1 MAYSYTG
8 KIAGTKIARLFGILA
23 RRALP
28 PPRHDRRSESSPTR
42 RVPRHRARLSG
53 LRLSDDQPRV
63 RRRGWT
69 VNMKRVLRIMRPDG
83 LCARRRKMRGLPYCR
98 HGLATYPN
106 LASDFKPRAP
116 NQLWVAD
123 FTYVRLFGSFIF
135 VAIILDAFSRRCIGW
150 SVAHHYRTDL
160 TLGALRMAL
169 QRRQPP
175 SGLIHHSDR
184 GSQYAADDY
193 VRVLRA
199 YGIEISMSRAGTPSD
214 NAICERFMRTLKEEE
229 VLIRDYLDIADAV
242 RSMRRYLEV
251 TYNQRRSALGARLS
265 TAGRVREPLS
275 RSPMFTYPSLTGCIR
290 NGEHNPF
297 KTRRLY
303 DWSTHRSHH
312 CDGSDS
318 A

>member
-1 MAYSYTG
+1 MDS
-8 KIAGTKIARLFGILA
+8 
-23 RRALP
+23 RAP
-28 PPRHDRRSESSPTR
+28 SSTATATDRRSGSATR
-42 RVPRHRARLSG
+42 RDPRHRARLSG
-53 LRLSDDQPRV
+53 LRLPDDHPRAAAA
-63 RRRGWT
+63 RLDGH
-69 VNMKRVLRIMRPDG
+69 MKRVLRIMRLDG
-83 LCARRRKMRGLPYCR
+83 LCARRRKVRGLPYRR
-98 HGLATYPN
+98 HGLATYPY

-199 YGIEISMSRAGTPSD
+199 YGIEISMSSAGTPS
-214 NAICERFMRTLKEEE
+214 T
-229 VLIRDYLDIADAV
+229 
-242 RSMRRYLEV
+242 
-251 TYNQRRSALGARLS
+251 TRSASASCARS
-265 TAGRVREPLS
+265 
-275 RSPMFTYPSLTGCIR
+275 
-290 NGEHNPF
+290 
-297 KTRRLY
+297 KRRKF
-303 DWSTHRSHH
+303 
-312 CDGSDS
+312 
-318 A
+318 